1 MVVQSVDFIYNN
13 GLCVVVLLKMKWPIE
28 SIYEVTKKKLENC
41 HLTIF
46 FIRITV
52 SLIFVEFL
60 GCQKYGKKNLCYPTL
75 LQTGNWMADAKHLL
89 RYSLK
94 YRRKKNSA

>member
-60 GCQKYGKKNLCYPTL
+60 GCQKCGKKTCVILHCCKL
-75 LQTGNWMADAKHLL
+75 ETGWQMQNTSYAIP
-89 RYSLK
+89 
-94 YRRKKNSA
+94 